1 MRVGD
6 KVIAIDY
13 VYYPI
18 PCVGVVTRVASR
30 DGYMVH
36 LLKEDIDLF
45 YNKRELTPL
54 NVKHYYEKV

>member
-18 PCVGVVTRVASR
+18 PCVGVITRVATA
-30 DGYMVH
+30 GYMVH
-36 LLKEDIDLF
+36 LLKEDILDHLI
-45 YNKRELTPL
+45 
-54 NVKHYYEKV
+54 